1 MRSDIHDND
10 NWVNDRESVEKQLGS
25 NLTSCNER
33 TSNLYVS
40 LRVL

>member
-10 NWVNDRESVEKQLGS
+10 NKVNNRESVEKQFGS

-33 TSNLYVS
+33 ISNLYGG
-40 LRVL
+40 